1 MYIYICILYN
11 AEHLYIIY
19 IYINVQCERL
29 FTFPCSGYPPPVR
42 HVLPPRSDYV
52 SGLNWCMQSL
62 KAHIHTSM

>member
-1 MYIYICILYN
+1 MLN
-11 AEHLYIIY
+11 IY